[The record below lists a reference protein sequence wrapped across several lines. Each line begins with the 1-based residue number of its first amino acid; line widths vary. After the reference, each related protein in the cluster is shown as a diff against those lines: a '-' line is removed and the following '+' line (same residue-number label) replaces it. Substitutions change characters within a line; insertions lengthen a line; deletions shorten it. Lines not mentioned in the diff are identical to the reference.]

1 MLLEST
7 STGHWAL
14 GFLEWPGDVS
24 QWPTRELRLYLEKRG
39 IRHQAGG
46 PIWWHSWK
54 RGPCRKSWVQ
64 TPNFLQDCFEKIEL
78 VDRVKDAMA
87 KGITGGSA
95 SPSPA
100 TSATSATGS
109 SPRTPPQDSLGL
121 GFGKGQYLGWLAVSE
136 RSPRGASYTL
146 GSCWRF
152 QAFEQKRVSWNS
164 GVFPYMLM
172 RRIWQP
178 EDISDA
184 KNM

>member
-1 MLLEST
+1 MLLEPT
-7 STGHWAL
+7 STVHWAL

-24 QWPTRELRLYLEKRG
+24 QWPTRELRLYLEKRK
-39 IRHQAGG
+39 IRHQAGK
-46 PIWWHSWK
+46 PYLILQRTAKRHSWK
-54 RGPCRKSWVQ
+54 RGPDLLIFCRTASKRLSWWIEWRMPWRKESRKAQ
-64 TPNFLQDCFEKIEL
+64 HLHLQPHQPHPLGAPQEH
-78 VDRVKDAMA
+78 RH
-87 KGITGGSA
+87 
-95 SPSPA
+95 
-100 TSATSATGS
+100 
-109 SPRTPPQDSLGL
+109 RTVLAL

-146 GSCWRF
+146 GSWWRF

-172 RRIWQP
+172 PSIWQP